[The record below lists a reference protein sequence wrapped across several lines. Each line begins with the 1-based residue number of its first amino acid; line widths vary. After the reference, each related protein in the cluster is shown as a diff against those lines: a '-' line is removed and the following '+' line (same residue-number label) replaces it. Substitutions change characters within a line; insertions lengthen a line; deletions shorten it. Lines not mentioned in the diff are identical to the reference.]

1 MTNRQSWSTDSHDQ
15 QTVMIS
21 LLVVFH
27 YFSFLLSW
35 NLRQSTAKN
44 KHKFRYLQ
52 VVMVATEVCQISGLF
67 PKSSMTILVKTKQ
80 KLNIRLLQR
89 DFFAASSPCPQIPL
103 CRRMLGTKPAL
114 LRLWHWQPDART
126 TRLDLLHSQ
135 LDLIHQITSD
145 YCICLKTVLFVHD
158 IYRHV

>member
-80 KLNIRLLQR
+80 KLIIRLLQR
-89 DFFAASSPCPQIPL
+89 DFFAASSPVPQIPL
-103 CRRMLGTKPAL
+103 CRGMLGSNPG
-114 LRLWHWQPDART
+114 LWHWQQDART
-126 TRLDLLHSQ
+126 TRLV
-135 LDLIHQITSD
+135 DLIHQITSD